1 MTHKPRLL
9 LCSWGKLAHQASYII
24 VVAWVYREKLL
35 LDVWPDPASIQ
46 TPPTVIQVGGGASGQ
61 LHLVTVQERLWKSTA
76 ACWDIRRK
84 LDDISRKLSPLS
96 RLCLPYG
103 VTNPSDKKTETE
115 VFRSEHL
122 PLPETHLDG
131 RRNVL
136 RHTNRWCFY
145 FLMPYISVL
154 LGKRSYF
161 RV

>member
-9 LCSWGKLAHQASYII
+9 LCSWGKLVHQASYII
-24 VVAWVYREKLL
+24 VLAWEELL
-35 LDVWPDPASIQ
+35 LDIRPDPASIQ
-46 TPPTVIQVGGGASGQ
+46 TAPTVIQMGGGASGQ
-61 LHLVTVQERLWKSTA
+61 LPLVTLQEELWRSTA
-76 ACWDIRRK
+76 ACWDIKRK

-96 RLCLPYG
+96 RLCLSHG

-122 PLPETHLDG
+122 SLPETHLDG

-136 RHTNRWCFY
+136 RHMNRWHFY
-145 FLMPYISVL
+145 FLSKQ
-154 LGKRSYF
+154 GYF